1 MSNIDNLTFISKTI
15 NDKKFYYIPY
25 NKLNYPWLISVTNI
39 YWDPALYNN
48 NNNNN
53 KLYISQPLLIEA
65 SGENIDIS
73 TNNFINL
80 YSDTIFKQNLNI
92 CGEIIFNN
100 VTINDISSNLNN
112 LTLTGELKGPSNFI
126 INPSPDNNQG
136 IVRIKG
142 GLIVDGST
150 TIINSTI
157 VDISDKTILL
167 ASKALDA
174 TSTDG
179 AGLEISGNK
188 KILYDLSKDAFVTNI
203 SFETTHLKVN
213 ETIIS
218 KNIFAIDDNGNEI
231 DITKIATEGT
241 TVLQLQLD
249 ASFDDVD
256 IAGKLHANDI
266 SCNTFNSSNIKFD
279 NSSIALGY
287 NAGTID
293 QSGSAIAIGYNA
305 GYEEQG
311 MEAIAIG
318 NQSAY
323 CDTTKSGAFGKYYTN
338 QKRGGIAI
346 GHYTARQGQGKYAIN
361 IGYDSGGYCVEYDDS
376 DVDTNYSSE
385 FNEHSISIGYEASK
399 YRQHKQSIAIGKAAG
414 RQGQLSNSIAIGT
427 NSAYYD
433 QTINCVAIGFKA
445 GYEEQG
451 KYSIAIGS
459 NAGIHL
465 GENSIAIGNQAAGS
479 YNAYHIENSIIL
491 NATGNEFSPTI
502 SNGLYIAPIRKL
514 DPTSKTSLLQYT
526 ASHEIVESSNINI
539 NTIIAEAVDVDG
551 NIMATG
557 NITTTGALEA
567 HANSATAASQIGS
580 AKIGAVSGGTSDV
593 YFSNAASH
601 SPTDFGLRM
610 SSGGQTVLNSKSG
623 QNTYF
628 TINNLSKMMIKSDGN
643 VGINTTNPGEKLD
656 VSGNI
661 KATNFTTGTADD
673 SASYFGRARVGGG
686 GYEPPGYTSATFIHR
701 SL

>member
-1 MSNIDNLTFISKTI
+1 KVNNTIITDNILTYDNNGVL
-15 NDKKFYYIPY
+15 
-25 NKLNYPWLISVTNI
+25 
-39 YWDPALYNN
+39 
-48 NNNNN
+48 
-53 KLYISQPLLIEA
+53 
-65 SGENIDIS
+65 
-73 TNNFINL
+73 INL
-80 YSDTIFKQNLNI
+80 GNI
-92 CGEIIFNN
+92 IRNE
-100 VTINDISSNLNN
+100 
-112 LTLTGELKGPSNFI
+112 
-126 INPSPDNNQG
+126 
-136 IVRIKG
+136 
-142 GLIVDGST
+142 GLI
-150 TIINSTI
+150 
-157 VDISDKTILL
+157 
-167 ASKALDA
+167 
-174 TSTDG
+174 
-179 AGLEISGNK
+179 
-188 KILYDLSKDAFVTNI
+188 
-203 SFETTHLKVN
+203 
-213 ETIIS
+213 
-218 KNIFAIDDNGNEI
+218 
-231 DITKIATEGT
+231 
-241 TVLQLQLD
+241 LQQKLD
-249 ASFDDVD
+249 ASFNNVD
-256 IAGKLHANDI
+256 ISGKLHANDI

-279 NSSIALGY
+279 NSSIAVGY

-293 QSGSAIAIGYNA
+293 QSSSAIAIGYNA

-361 IGYDSGGYCVEYDDS
+361 IGYDSGGYCVEYNDS

-479 YNAYHIENSIIL
+479 YNAHIENSIIL

-539 NTIIAEAVDVDG
+539 NTISAEAIHVDG
-551 NIMATG
+551 NIKATGNTSYFGLAAIGKVGGQDNYAGFGHINNSSYALKNTSDGETFLNSESGKAINFTINNTAKMYLDINGKLGIGTTSPGEKLHVVGNIKATGTG
-557 NITTTGALEA
+557 NITTTGSIEA
-567 HANSATAASQIGS
+567 N
-580 AKIGAVSGGTSDV
+580 KD
-593 YFSNAASH
+593 
-601 SPTDFGLRM
+601 
-610 SSGGQTVLNSKSG
+610 
-623 QNTYF
+623 
-628 TINNLSKMMIKSDGN
+628 
-643 VGINTTNPGEKLD
+643 
-656 VSGNI
+656 
-661 KATNFTTGTADD
+661 AD
-673 SASYFGRARVGGG
+673 STSYFGRAAIGNVGGQNNYAG
-686 GYEPPGYTSATFIHR
+686 FGHINNSSY
-701 SL
+701 